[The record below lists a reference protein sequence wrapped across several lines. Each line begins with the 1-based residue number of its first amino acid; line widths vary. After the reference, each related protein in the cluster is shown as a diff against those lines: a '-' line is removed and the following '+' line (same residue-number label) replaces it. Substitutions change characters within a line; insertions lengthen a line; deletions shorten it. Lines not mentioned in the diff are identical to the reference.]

1 MTQPIEKKERYTAED
16 YFALPENAHTELIE
30 GRLYRLYGMALPSF
44 NHQAVLGEILCRI
57 LSYCK
62 GNGEKYNVLPAPFT
76 VQLKKEKS
84 DYVEPDISV
93 ICDSEKL
100 TDWGCVGAPD
110 WIIEIVSP
118 SDPGH
123 DYMLKLNLYQA
134 AGVREYWIVDIRNK
148 CITACRLENGMY
160 VSTAHSFDD
169 EVKAGI
175 FEDFSIDFSAIKGQL
190 RKE

>member
-16 YFALPENAHTELIE
+16 YFALPEDAHTELIE
-30 GRLYRLYGMALPSF
+30 GKLYKLYGMAPPSF
-44 NHQAVLGEILCRI
+44 NHQKLVSEIQWRI
-57 LSYCK
+57 ISHIK
-62 GNGEKYNVLPAPFT
+62 GRGGKCEVMPAPFM

-84 DYVEPDISV
+84 NYVEPDISV
-93 ICDSEKL
+93 ICDPEKL
-100 TDWGCVGAPD
+100 TDRGCVGAPD

-148 CITACRLENGMY
+148 CITACRLENGIY